1 MVGHSFSFAFI
12 FLSEFTAVFSTDM
25 GKGFGVMAEESK
37 GNLDCQVNRED
48 KTDSKIKLGI

>member
-48 KTDSKIKLGI
+48 